1 MESRPLVTAIV
12 AAQCTPTIR
21 TAPSP
26 LAAIDQGDINT
37 TVPCQGYSGQVGCY
51 TDIFSSDIGAVLTSV
66 GANIVLGRPDLPRPN
81 SNVSVLYAGQN
92 LYSNQHLSSP
102 NGKFAA
108 EMGTDGNFVLY
119 SPNTFLW
126 ATWT

>member
-1 MESRPLVTAIV
+1 MH
-12 AAQCTPTIR
+12 R
-21 TAPSP
+21 T
-26 LAAIDQGDINT
+26 
-37 TVPCQGYSGQVGCY
+37 
-51 TDIFSSDIGAVLTSV
+51 
-66 GANIVLGRPDLPRPN
+66 PDLPRPN

-119 SPNTFLW
+119 SPNTFPW
-126 ATWT
+126 ATWTQGHAGAYFSMQTDGNMVVYSQTGTPLWVSWTNGPGRTACYVVMQDDGNLVEYCPGLGAVWQSGTPH